1 MPAPP
6 IPPAPERFAILLRWL
21 TQAVAAMSGGD
32 RLAFPLIGLIVDRIR
47 GVKQRFADLAAQIG
61 AGSYVP
67 RQAAPRGKPSA
78 QTPPQPSRLPRK
90 FGWLLPLVPDAA
102 SYRSQLEIL
111 LRDPEMA
118 ALLAAAPASLGRPLR
133 SLCWMLRLPPP
144 DILVLPKRPRP
155 PRKPVAPPPPPP
167 LPPRRPGPQPPEW
180 MR

>member
-6 IPPAPERFAILLRWL
+6 IPSATERFATLLRWL
-21 TQAVAAMSGGD
+21 TQSVAAMSGGD

-67 RQAAPRGKPSA
+67 RRTAPRGKPSA
-78 QTPPQPSRLPRK
+78 RKPPQPSRLPRK
-90 FGWLLPLVPDAA
+90 FGWLLPLVPDATGF
-102 SYRSQLEIL
+102 RSQLEYL

-144 DILVLPKRPRP
+144 DILAPPKRPRP
-155 PRKPVAPPPPPP
+155 PRKPVAPPPPAMPVA
-167 LPPRRPGPQPPEW
+167 LPPRPQPPEW